1 MVKGFLGTA
10 CHIQLYSSFL
20 FFSPSALLSRF
31 VSRSWL
37 SDGEGRGKKILS
49 EPTKSFCKGLQDY
62 LLLRGPSYTQTSL
75 SFVSGWS
82 LGSEADVL
90 IQSAAN
96 SSNALLPPKTH
107 SSHFTDTITSRAAL
121 AILLWLYV
129 FTWAGRCLLWKQQPP
144 SCCPLSYRRERA
156 AVRFHLFIIYG
167 REFWWFSITLFRPEP
182 GPLEMSGS
190 RFSDTVAPHRHKDT
204 WVCQEQY
211 TLQPYLHHTLCLLLL
226 FFK

>member
-1 MVKGFLGTA
+1 MRGCSCLSVYRWLKAFSAQPVTSNFTL
-10 CHIQLYSSFL
+10 HFYSSL
-20 FFSPSALLSRF
+20 LRPFSLALSVEAGCQTRK
-31 VSRSWL
+31 
-37 SDGEGRGKKILS
+37 ERGKKILS

-107 SSHFTDTITSRAAL
+107 SSHFSDTITSRAAL

-129 FTWAGRCLLWKQQPP
+129 FTWAGRCLLWKLQPP
-144 SCCPLSYRRERA
+144 SCCPLSYRREWA

-167 REFWWFSITLFRPEP
+167 SVVLMIFYYIVSSWAWSPWDE
-182 GPLEMSGS
+182 
-190 RFSDTVAPHRHKDT
+190 
-204 WVCQEQY
+204 C
-211 TLQPYLHHTLCLLLL
+211 LQIQWYSSST
-226 FFK
+226 